1 MAPGGQPGTEGVCL
15 GHYLQCLKD
24 GLISKEISHVL
35 FSPSCIKEKKN
46 PAIDASEIAITKECM
61 EGQDEGLDEN
71 PLTYSMIY

>member
-1 MAPGGQPGTEGVCL
+1 MSPGGQPGTGGVCL
-15 GHYLQCLKD
+15 GHYLQCLK
-24 GLISKEISHVL
+24 GKEISHVL
-35 FSPSCIKEKKN
+35 FSPSCIKEKKK